1 MPGKTNHRGWGWIR
15 KRSSGRYQASYI
27 GPDNVRYFAPTT
39 FERKIDAEEWLTA
52 ERRQIETAK
61 KALQSGIAPG
71 HVAKLDWISP
81 AQRAATA
88 DEAFKTQKTLAEYG
102 EIWIAERK
110 LAPRTR
116 IDYQRILKS
125 DISPKLGKILVGNL
139 RPAAIRSWY
148 SSMDPTKQKTRANAY
163 TLLNSICKTAVAD
176 ELLTVNP
183 CMIQGATVVKG
194 KRDAVVCGTDELAV
208 IADKIDAKFKAYV
221 LISAWAG
228 LRFGEVMEL
237 RRKDIR
243 LVDGE
248 PRIISVDRAVTHRN
262 DGAGTRCH
270 IGPPKNGK
278 TRSVLI
284 VPHIRTAIA
293 EHLEQF
299 VDADSNALLFKPV
312 RNGCHITDRIVRDA
326 FRVACKAA
334 DVEGM
339 RLHDMRHFA
348 GHQLPRVGASLPES
362 MAWLGHTTQSA
373 SLRYQGQVSGR
384 DAEIAEA
391 LSQLAKH

>member
-1 MPGKTNHRGWGWIR
+1 
-15 KRSSGRYQASYI
+15 
-27 GPDNVRYFAPTT
+27 VRHFAPTT
-39 FERKIDAEEWLTA
+39 FARKIDAEEWLTA

-61 KALQSGIAPG
+61 KGLQSAMAGGVIT
-71 HVAKLDWISP
+71 KLDWISP
-81 AQRAATA
+81 AQRVVTA
-88 DEAFKTQKTLAEYG
+88 DEAFNSQKTLAQYG

-116 IDYQRILKS
+116 IDYQRILKN
-125 DISPKLGKILVGNL
+125 DISPKLGKILIGNL

-194 KRDAVVCGTDELAV
+194 KRDAVVCGIDELAV

-228 LRFGEVMEL
+228 LRFGEAIEL

-243 LVDGE
+243 YIDDE
-248 PRIISVDRAVTHRN
+248 PRIIMVERAVTHRN
-262 DGAGTRCH
+262 DGNGTRCH
-270 IGPPKNGK
+270 VGPPKNGK

-284 VPHIRTAIA
+284 VPHIRAAIT

-299 VDADSNALLFKPV
+299 VESDPDALLFKPV
-312 RNGCHITDRIVRDA
+312 RNGCHLADRIVRDE
-326 FRVACKAA
+326 FRDACKAA
-334 DVEGM
+334 DVSGM

-384 DAEIAEA
+384 DAEIAAA
-391 LSQLAKH
+391 LSGLATG